1 MKVKKLSKNGLRIYR
16 FFKTENDLCRVYSGD
31 ELIGQDV
38 ISKTITDSDL
48 QDRVIKNYSKHVET
62 ELTIRKRFD
71 NELEQFLLE
80 GGE

>member
-16 FFKTENDLCRVYSGD
+16 FFNAENDLCRVYSGD

-48 QDRVIKNYSKHVET
+48 QDRVIKNYAKHVEN
-62 ELTIRKRFD
+62 ELTTRKRFD
-71 NELEQFLLE
+71 NELEQFFLE